1 MIKLKYDKK
10 NGIYTYK
17 NWIIE
22 GFGGYSMIRHFWVL
36 NEKLGISFWQFKL
49 YEAKNLIEK
58 LEENT
63 IEFNGIN
70 SIYRKALYN

>member
-1 MIKLKYDKK
+1 MLKLKYDKK
-10 NGIYTYK
+10 NRIYTYK
-17 NWIIE
+17 NWVIKGCG
-22 GFGGYSMIRHFWVL
+22 GFIMVRHFWVS
-36 NEKLGISFWQFKL
+36 NEKLGIRFWQFKL

-70 SIYRKALYN
+70 PMYRKAFY